1 MRQQSPWRLIAFA
14 SALLVAIIW
23 AIGAGYH
30 VSEAWPV
37 RSALARVD
45 LAREEIACGNRSASA
60 ANQQRCRDLAE
71 IVSRAGLAEG
81 YFLDGLVVFGP
92 TLVLLGG
99 AYWLRRGH
107 AGSRKSSQHPGS
119 HHHHPARPVT

>member
-14 SALLVAIIW
+14 SALLVAVIW

-37 RSALARVD
+37 RSAMARVE

-71 IVSRAGLAEG
+71 IVSRAELAEG
-81 YFLDGLVVFGP
+81 YFFDGLIVFGP
-92 TLVLLGG
+92 TLVLLG
-99 AYWLRRGH
+99 AAWWFRRGQG
-107 AGSRKSSQHPGS
+107 GSRKNGHHPGQQ
-119 HHHHPARPVT
+119 HNHRPRPVT